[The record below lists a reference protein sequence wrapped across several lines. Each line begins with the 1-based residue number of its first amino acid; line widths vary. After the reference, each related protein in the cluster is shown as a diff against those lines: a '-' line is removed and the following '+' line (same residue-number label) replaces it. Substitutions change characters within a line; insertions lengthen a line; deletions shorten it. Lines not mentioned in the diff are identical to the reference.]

1 MNLKPLAVA
10 GAGAA
15 AALAAYAVLVEP
27 RWLQVSRTRV
37 HVQYL
42 PSSLEGLR
50 VALLTDLHVERG
62 RAPAILRRAVAATMR
77 ARPDLI
83 AITGDLAEDEA
94 GLQAVLDVLMPLS
107 APLGVFAVPGN
118 HDHRAGI
125 AAWHRALAARKAI
138 VDLTNRSTTVR
149 HSDATV
155 CIAGVDDYIEG
166 SPRLVLPPPERRDLT
181 IVLAHSPDQAES
193 CRRRYDAVD
202 LIVSGHTHGGQVR
215 FPFIGA
221 PVSSARRPDL
231 YEDGLRRRPWT
242 QVYTSRGLGTTRL
255 PVRFLARP
263 EVAILDLT
271 ARPRPRLRPGPDPAL
286 ELPAHPA
293 HIQPP
298 AGQGI
303 HPASTRERSMKIRDI
318 LRTKGHDVITIAPDQ
333 PVLAAVRV
341 LSEHRIG
348 ALVVRDES
356 GVVGIISERDV
367 LNLAAGDPS
376 RLTSTPVANVMTTN
390 VIVGVPEDALD
401 YVMNIMTNNRIR
413 HLPVLE
419 GERLAGMVSIG
430 DVVNAVRGSVE
441 AENRHLKEYIQG
453 VPR

>member
-1 MNLKPLAVA
+1 MNIKPLALA

-15 AALAAYAVLVEP
+15 AALAAYAVVVEP

-37 HVQYL
+37 HVRYL
-42 PSSLEGLR
+42 PPSLEGLR
-50 VALLTDLHVERG
+50 IALLTDLHVERG
-62 RAPAILRRAVAATMR
+62 RVPAILRRAVAATMR

-83 AITGDLAEDEA
+83 AITGDLAEDEV
-94 GLQAVLDVLMPLS
+94 GLQAVLDTLMPLS

-125 AAWHRALAARKAI
+125 AAWHRALAVRKAI
-138 VDLTNRSTTVR
+138 VDLTNQSITVR
-149 HSDATV
+149 HGGVTL
-155 CIAGVDDYIEG
+155 CIAGVDDHTEG
-166 SPRLVLPPPERRDLT
+166 APRLVLPPPEQRDLT

-221 PVSSARRPDL
+221 PVSSAERADL

-263 EVAILDLT
+263 EVAILELT
-271 ARPRPRLRPGPDPAL
+271 RQPRPRIRSATAAAL
-286 ELPAHPA
+286 EMPSDRA

-298 AGQGI
+298 EGQGM
-303 HPASTRERSMKIRDI
+303 HPPSTREKSMKIRDI

-341 LSEHRIG
+341 LSQHRIG
-348 ALVVRDES
+348 ALVVRTEGGID
-356 GVVGIISERDV
+356 GIISERDV
-367 LNLAAGDPS
+367 LNLAAGDPA
-376 RLTSTPVANVMTTN
+376 RLHNTPVAEVMTTN
-390 VIVGVPEDALD
+390 VIVGVPEDDLD

-419 GERLAGMVSIG
+419 GERLVGMVSIG
-430 DVVNAVRGSVE
+430 DVVNAVRRSVE
-441 AENRHLKEYIQG
+441 TENRHLKEYIQG

>member
-1 MNLKPLAVA
+1 MNLKPLALA

-15 AALAAYAVLVEP
+15 AALAAYATLVEP
-27 RWLQVSRTRV
+27 RWLQVRRSRV
-37 HVQYL
+37 HVRYL
-42 PSSLEGLR
+42 PPALEGLR
-50 VALLTDLHVERG
+50 LALLTDLHVERG
-62 RAPAILRRAVAATMR
+62 RAPAILRRAVAAAMR

-83 AITGDLAEDEA
+83 AVTGDLAEDEA
-94 GLQAVLDVLMPLS
+94 GLQAVLDSLMPLS

-138 VDLTNRSTTVR
+138 QDLTNRSVTAR
-149 HSDATV
+149 RGGARI
-155 CIAGVDDYIEG
+155 CIAGVDDHMEG
-166 SPRLVLPPPERRDLT
+166 APRLVLPPPEQRDLT

-215 FPFIGA
+215 FPVIGA
-221 PVSSARRPDL
+221 PVSSAQRPDL

-263 EVAILDLT
+263 ELAILELT
-271 ARPRPRLRPGPDPAL
+271 RAARPRIRNARADAL
-286 ELPAHPA
+286 ELPADRA
-293 HIQPP
+293 HIPP
-298 AGQGI
+298 PEGQGN
-303 HPASTRERSMKIRDI
+303 HPTSTRETRMKIRDI

-348 ALVVRDES
+348 ALVVRSEGGID
-356 GVVGIISERDV
+356 GIISERDV
-367 LNLAAGDPS
+367 LNLAAGDPA
-376 RLTSTPVANVMTTN
+376 RLTDTPVADVMTSN
-390 VIVGVPEDALD
+390 VIVGVPEDDLD

-413 HLPVLE
+413 HLPVVE
-419 GERLAGMVSIG
+419 GERLVGLVSIG
-430 DVVNAVRGSVE
+430 DVVNAVRRSVE